1 MVLSTFTA
9 KAGLSRLEALSMI
22 ETGDNDAAIGRAG
35 EVSRYQIRPWIWRQ
49 YSPSSSYADRRTSR
63 QVAERHLAVL
73 QTSFRDQTRREP
85 TDFDL
90 YVLWNA
96 GPTYYARIGFS
107 KSRVHPVIRE
117 RARRYANLCHRPAEA
132 MARVEP
138 QQPAPPTVPP
148 PQSVAIQP
156 VQSKPAVKLG
166 VPWPVFADSPASS
179 LQNPLFPVLPLTSRP
194 SVTTAPR
201 QPIFAIGGF
210 KAE

>member
-1 MVLSTFTA
+1 
-9 KAGLSRLEALSMI
+9 MI

-35 EVSRYQIRPWIWRQ
+35 EVSRYQIKPWIWRQ

-117 RARRYANLCHRPAEA
+117 RARRYANLCHSPAEA
-132 MARVEP
+132 MARVLP
-138 QQPAPPTVPP
+138 PQPAPPATPP
-148 PQSVAIQP
+148 PPSGVLQS
-156 VQSKPAVKLG
+156 VQSKPAVKPK
-166 VPWPVFADSPASS
+166 VPWPVFADLPAST
-179 LQNPLFPVLPLTSRP
+179 LQNPLFPVLPLTARP
-194 SVTTAPR
+194 SVTAMSR
-201 QPIFAIGGF
+201 QPIFAIGGLRS
-210 KAE
+210 ESMR